1 MKLNQYCSVCKKH
14 LDMDVISTE
23 DGGDDGVIWLRCPE
37 CQGFLPKFTGADLGA
52 PALDQSTA
60 AEPTG
65 TPASA
70 VPEDALDDAELALP
84 ESDARAGDHD
94 VPGEAPA
101 AREVEV
107 PSWEADAKPRVVEP
121 AEPLAEYAAQLAAA
135 DLATASPYRP
145 GQQYA
150 VGDVIHHLAYDDIG
164 VVVAKED
171 LPGGRTVAKTY
182 FEKTGLVRLIEL
194 PAGKR

>member
-1 MKLNQYCSVCKKH
+1 
-14 LDMDVISTE
+14 MDVISTD

-37 CQGFLPKFTGADLGA
+37 CQGFLPRFTGTDLGEPAMDPATAPEESETPPAAVPDGALEEGPLPLTEPDVSVADLDA
-52 PALDQSTA
+52 PA
-60 AEPTG
+60 
-65 TPASA
+65 
-70 VPEDALDDAELALP
+70 
-84 ESDARAGDHD
+84 ESG
-94 VPGEAPA
+94 
-101 AREVEV
+101 V
-107 PSWEADAKPRVVEP
+107 PSWEADATPEAPTP

-145 GQQYA
+145 GMRYE

-182 FEKTGLVRLIEL
+182 FEKTGLIRLVEL
-194 PAGKR
+194 PSGNR